1 MNTQPVRV
9 MYDEQIFLL
18 QEYGGISKYFTELI
32 KNFESNPDL
41 GISPSI
47 SSNWVRNQYL
57 IKESKFTNLK
67 RVTSRSLGIFL
78 LFVQMVMHRRT
89 KQNVDLVHHTFY
101 IPGCFG
107 RFRGLPK
114 AVTLF
119 DMIPER
125 TPSGRMLWNPHFA
138 KKLNLSR
145 ADLVFSISESST
157 RDMLDEYAMDRTV
170 VTTYLGVGPEF
181 SPGLP
186 LLNWQTPNYFL
197 FVGNRDGYKDFNLAI
212 RAFATVSREHPDV
225 NLQLVGGGKLTRA
238 EKQLISELGVLGS
251 VIHRSVSS
259 EELPNV
265 YSNAL
270 ALVYPTRYEGFG
282 LPLVEAMASGVP
294 IVASDTPINNE
305 IAMNCASYFPVGEGD
320 ALCKLMNQSVSN
332 PEVFQDKINE
342 GKKRAHDFTWRNCA
356 EKTAAEYRRL
366 VDKQREIAP

>member
-1 MNTQPVRV
+1 MNTSPIRV

-41 GISPSI
+41 GISPSL
-47 SSNWVRNQYL
+47 SSNWVRNRYL
-57 IKESKFTNLK
+57 INESKFTNLK
-67 RVTSRSLGIFL
+67 RITSRSFAILL
-78 LFVQMVMHRRT
+78 LFVQMLLHRRT
-89 KQNVDLVHHTFY
+89 KLNVDLVHHTFY
-101 IPGCFG
+101 IPGYFG

-114 AVTLF
+114 AVTLH

-125 TPSGRMLWNPHFA
+125 TSSGGKLWNPHFA

-145 ADLVFSISESST
+145 ADLVFSVSESST
-157 RDMLDEYAMDRTV
+157 RDMLDEYTMDRAV
-170 VTTYLGVGPEF
+170 VTTYLGVGPEY

-186 LLNWQTPNYFL
+186 LLDWQSRNYFL

-212 RAFATVSREHPDV
+212 RAFATISREHPDV

-251 VIHRSVSS
+251 VIHRSVPS

-305 IAMNCASYFPVGEGD
+305 IAMNCASYFPVGDGD
-320 ALCKLMNQSVSN
+320 SLCNLMNQSVSN

-342 GKKRAHDFTWRNCA
+342 GKKRAHNFTWRNCA